1 MKKQVRF
8 GLGLLSARRKEILDS
23 RLSFKENGIRHWC
36 MFSKALKSMRKWIWQ
51 YPREKWKKLE
61 RHRKRLFRKFSFRL
75 ITFCTCSVA
84 MKVDLFLALLF
95 ALLRGMLI
103 GVDKRAGSWHAVND
117 EEYGISKQ
125 LGTQKFVKPVKEQ
138 SRKEKSALIKFWRPK
153 EK

>member
-1 MKKQVRF
+1 
-8 GLGLLSARRKEILDS
+8 
-23 RLSFKENGIRHWC
+23 
-36 MFSKALKSMRKWIWQ
+36 
-51 YPREKWKKLE
+51 
-61 RHRKRLFRKFSFRL
+61 
-75 ITFCTCSVA
+75 

-103 GVDKRAGSWHAVND
+103 GVDKTAGSWHAVND